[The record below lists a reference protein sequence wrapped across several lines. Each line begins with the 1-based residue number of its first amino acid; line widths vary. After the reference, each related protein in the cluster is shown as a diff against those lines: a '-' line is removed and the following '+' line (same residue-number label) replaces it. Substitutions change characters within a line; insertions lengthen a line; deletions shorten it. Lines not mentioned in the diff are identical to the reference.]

1 MTEIAAVRLD
11 PAHARVYAEGWQSW
25 SQTGALPATTPPPPV
40 TSPESL
46 VIDCQYGRAAP
57 PGTFQG
63 AGLLAVD
70 PADGGPVTVFGARDP
85 GGRVPVI
92 RAVLRGRDLV
102 VSADAPVTVTR
113 DGPGPLPCALGRW
126 ADDFATR
133 IGLGPGSG
141 WALRQI
147 PPVWCSWYQYYS
159 AATEADILANL
170 AAMDALRIPVGVVQI
185 DDGYEACPGDWLIP
199 TGRYPGLPGLIGQ
212 IRDTGRRAGLWI
224 APWLAGRSSE
234 LLATHPDWVV
244 RDPETTEPVY
254 AGTVCRDSCTALDI
268 THPGAAEYLRD
279 VLTTVRGWGVDYF
292 KIDFCYAGCCEGARY
307 ADMTGVEAYRL
318 GLRLIRD
325 AIGPETLLVG
335 CGAPILP
342 SAGFV
347 DAMRVGPDI
356 AADYEPPGG
365 HPTMPSQRNAARN
378 VIARAWQHG
387 RFWVNDPDCL
397 MLRPQVQRRADWAGV
412 VARYGG
418 LRASGDGLHQLDE
431 WGLETTRRLL
441 TPSPVE
447 PVEPIEP
454 VEELLCPEGPGVSR
468 ASPREPYSP

>member
-1 MTEIAAVRLD
+1 MMSEIAAIRVD
-11 PAHARVYAEGWQSW
+11 PARGQVYAEGWQSW
-25 SQTGALPATTPPPPV
+25 SQAGSLPVTTAPQPV

-46 VIDCQYGRAAP
+46 AIDCQYGRAAP
-57 PGTFQG
+57 PGTFQA

-70 PADGGPVTVFGARDP
+70 PADGEPVTVFGALDADS
-85 GGRVPVI
+85 RVPVI
-92 RAVLRGRDLV
+92 SAILRGGELI
-102 VSADAPVTVTR
+102 VSADAPVTSTR
-113 DGPGPLPCALGRW
+113 DRGPDRLPGALGRW
-126 ADDFATR
+126 AEAFAAR
-133 IGLGPGSG
+133 AGWGPGR
-141 WALRQI
+141 ALRPI
-147 PPVWCSWYQYYS
+147 PPIWCSWYQYYS
-159 AATEADILANL
+159 GVTEADVIANV

-185 DDGYEACPGDWLIP
+185 DDGYEACPGDWLTP
-199 TGRYPGLPGLIGQ
+199 SARFPGLPGLVGR
-212 IRDTGRRAGLWI
+212 IRDAGRRAGIWI

-234 LLATHPDWVV
+234 LFEAHPDWMV
-244 RDPETTEPVY
+244 RQAGTGEPVY
-254 AGTVCRDSCTALDI
+254 AGTVCRDSCAALDL
-268 THPGAAEYLRD
+268 THPEAAGYLRD
-279 VLTTVRGWGVDYF
+279 VLTALRDWGVDYF
-292 KIDFCYAGCCEGARY
+292 KIDFCYAGCYEGARH

-325 AIGPETLLVG
+325 AIGPDALLTG

-397 MLRPQVQRRADWAGV
+397 MLRPQMQRRSDWARV

-418 LRASGDGLHQLDE
+418 VRASGDGLHQLDA
-431 WGLETTRRLL
+431 WGLDTTRRLL
-441 TPSPVE
+441 TPSPTE
-447 PVEPIEP
+447 PVTLCRRYLTTSPMP
-454 VEELLCPEGPGVSR
+454 HHREL
-468 ASPREPYSP
+468 

>member
-1 MTEIAAVRLD
+1 MNEITAVQLD
-11 PAHARVYAEGWQSW
+11 PERARVYAEGWQSW
-25 SQTGALPATTPPPPV
+25 SQAGPLPATTPPPPV

-46 VIDCQYGRAAP
+46 AIDCQYGRPAP

-70 PADGGPVTVFGARDP
+70 PGDGGPVTVFGARDC
-85 GGRVPVI
+85 GSRVPVI
-92 RAVLRGRDLV
+92 RAVRRGRDLV
-102 VSADAPVTVTR
+102 VSADAPVSVTR
-113 DGPGPLPCALGRW
+113 HWGPGELPGALARW
-126 ADDFATR
+126 ADDFA
-133 IGLGPGSG
+133 PGSG
-141 WALRQI
+141 RALRQL

-170 AAMDALRIPVGVVQI
+170 TAMDALRVPVGVVQV
-185 DDGYEACPGDWLIP
+185 DDGYEACPGDWLTP
-199 TGRYPGLPGLIGQ
+199 TGRFPDLPGLIGR

-224 APWLAGRSSE
+224 APWLAGRSSR
-234 LLATHPDWVV
+234 LFADHPDWVV
-244 RDPETTEPVY
+244 REAGTAEPVY
-254 AGTVCRDSCTALDI
+254 AGTVCRDSCTALDL
-268 THPGAAEYLRD
+268 THPDAAEYLSG
-279 VLTTVRGWGVDYF
+279 VLTTMRGWGVDYF
-292 KIDFCYAGCCEGARY
+292 KIDFCYAGCGEGVRRAGL
-307 ADMTGVEAYRL
+307 TGVEAYRR

-325 AIGPETLLVG
+325 GIGPDALLVA

-342 SAGFV
+342 SAGLV

-356 AADYEPPGG
+356 AVDYEPPGD
-365 HPTMPSQRNAARN
+365 HPSLPSQRNAARN

-397 MLRPQVQRRADWAGV
+397 MLRPQVQRRSDWARV
-412 VARYGG
+412 IARYGG

-447 PVEPIEP
+447 PIEP
-454 VEELLCPEGPGVSR
+454 LEELLCPEDPGVSR
-468 ASPREPYSP
+468 ASPREPYSPS

>member
-11 PAHARVYAEGWQSW
+11 PARARVYAEGWQSW
-25 SQTGALPATTPPPPV
+25 SQTGPLPAMTPPPPV

-46 VIDCQYGRAAP
+46 VIDCQYGRAAS

-92 RAVLRGRDLV
+92 RAGLRGRDLV

-113 DGPGPLPCALGRW
+113 DGPGPLSSALGRW
-126 ADDFATR
+126 ADDFAVR
-133 IGLGPGSG
+133 AGLRPG
-141 WALRQI
+141 WAPRQI

-159 AATEADILANL
+159 AASEADIIANL
-170 AAMDALRIPVGVVQI
+170 AAMDALRVPVGVVQI
-185 DDGYEACPGDWLIP
+185 DDGYEACPGDWLAP
-199 TGRYPGLPGLIGQ
+199 TTRYPDLPGLIGQ

-224 APWLAGRSSE
+224 APWLAGRSSG
-234 LLATHPDWVV
+234 LLAAHPDWVV
-244 RDPETTEPVY
+244 RDPGTAEPVY
-254 AGTVCRDSCTALDI
+254 AGTVCRDSCTALDV
-268 THPGAAEYLRD
+268 THPGAAGYLHD
-279 VLTTVRGWGVDYF
+279 VLTTMRGWGADYF
-292 KIDFCYAGCCEGARY
+292 KIDFCYAGCYEGARF
-307 ADMTGVEAYRL
+307 ADMTGVEAYQL

-325 AIGPETLLVG
+325 AIGPEALLVA

-342 SAGFV
+342 SAGLV

-378 VIARAWQHG
+378 VMARAWQHG

-397 MLRPQVQRRADWAGV
+397 MLRPQVQRRADWAHV

-447 PVEPIEP
+447 PVEPIDP
-454 VEELLCPEGPGVSR
+454 
-468 ASPREPYSP
+468 